1 MENVCSALRQS
12 NNVVTYMNAP
22 YTLVRA
28 TPVPPQ
34 ETTQGTVLGKILF
47 TL

>member
-1 MENVCSALRQS
+1 MFSATTVKQRC
-12 NNVVTYMNAP
+12 NYMNAP